1 MKIFILLF
9 LFLSAS
15 YSSTVKILDIY
26 EYKNKDIREL
36 SALAFDGEI
45 LYALSDY
52 GEIHHFKVNIEN
64 KKIKLIKHIKS
75 YKLKNKNNKVL
86 KNKKRD
92 SEGLV
97 YKDKKLYIS
106 FERKHRV
113 DIFSIDGRKIKKLKL
128 NKELKD
134 QKLFVGKNKGFEAL
148 GFNKKYGFIIAPE
161 APFKKGDIHKLYT
174 KNKTYK
180 IKMNGYITALE
191 FISKNKLLVLERD
204 YNSLIRRQLITL
216 SLVNLN
222 NCDSDI
228 CRSEVLKVL
237 DSYKDKN
244 VDNFEGLT
252 KIGKNLFLMVSDDNA
267 SKFQKTL
274 FVLFEII

>member
-1 MKIFILLF
+1 LKIFILLF
-9 LFLSAS
+9 FLLSGL
-15 YSSTVKILDIY
+15 YSSAIKILDIY

-52 GEIHHFKVNIEN
+52 GKLHHFNLDIKN

-75 YKLKNKNNKVL
+75 FKLKSKKNKIL
-86 KNKKRD
+86 KKKKRD

-113 DIFSIDGRKIKKLKL
+113 EIFSLDGIKIVKLKL
-128 NKELKD
+128 NKELKNKD
-134 QKLFVGKNKGFEAL
+134 LFVGKNKGFEAL
-148 GFNKKYGFIIAPE
+148 GYSKKYGFITAPE
-161 APFKKGDIHKLYT
+161 APFKDENIHKLYT
-174 KNKTYK
+174 KKELFK
-180 IKMNGYITALE
+180 IKKNGYITALE
-191 FISKNKLLVLERD
+191 FLDKNSLLVLERD
-204 YNSLIRRQLITL
+204 FNNVTRRQLITL

-222 NCDSDI
+222 NCDSGI

-252 KIGKNLFLMVSDDNA
+252 KIDKNLFLMVSDDNA
-267 SKFQKTL
+267 NISQKTL
-274 FVLFEII
+274 FMLFEIN